1 LDNKGFPIII
11 TISQMLS
18 TIAAIALL
26 NLEFDE
32 KIQIILICLFFTVAS
47 FAMINFFYGQRQNSS
62 TAKSLFQV
70 FRLTRHDFQNHLQV
84 LYSMIQLKKYEDAL
98 KYIDS
103 IKNRDKEVSYICN
116 NLTDVSVISCLLEML
131 YTLKRKNIGMSI
143 EVIDKEPYIPQLSK
157 LTEELQ
163 RYILQ
168 LDKFQ
173 GKKDIKIILGKS
185 KLEICSET
193 IGERVVFST
202 KHINL
207 SDSKTPVFKWLN
219 EMVSNYCGKKLIDRC
234 DINVRR

>member
-1 LDNKGFPIII
+1 MGLLDNKSFPFII
-11 TISQMLS
+11 TVSQMLS
-18 TIAAIALL
+18 TMAAIALL

-32 KIQIILICLFFTVAS
+32 KIQIILICLFFNVAG
-47 FAMINFFYGQRQNSS
+47 FAMIDFFHGQRQISGA
-62 TAKSLFQV
+62 AKSLFQV

-116 NLTDVSVISCLLEML
+116 NLTSIAMITFLLEML
-131 YTLKRKNIGMSI
+131 YTMKQKNINMSV

-157 LTEELQ
+157 LKEELQ
-163 RYILQ
+163 RHILQ

-173 GKKDIKIILGKS
+173 GEKDIKIILGKS
-185 KLEICSET
+185 KLEIFSKT
-193 IGERVVFST
+193 TGERVIFNA

-207 SDSKTPVFKWLN
+207 SNSKTPVFSRLN
-219 EMVSNYCGKKLIDRC
+219 
-234 DINVRR
+234 